1 MSLGKTNETNISSS
15 LILDKNKNSNINT
28 NHREQIIKKNKIINI
43 RIYQNYSS
51 NKNSNTFYNPCTNN
65 YINNVT
71 VPLKIT
77 NDMGTQ
83 TITEKEIKKI
93 VKKKNDAKNSNN
105 KAHGFSPNNKK
116 IKDLQT
122 SGINYNF
129 TKTFSPTLMKRKL
142 VKNDNKT
149 INVKRKSNNNMRKN
163 YSYNMNKNI
172 TTIINLKNIINNQ
185 SKKDEFNRKNNN
197 QNIQANNKTN
207 IIENSA
213 YVKKEQNNNSDEKNK
228 VAKKYSLFNLKNDNK
243 YLIINDGHY
252 DSHYHE
258 NSKLSINN
266 IYAKIDK
273 KFDNEENKSPVI
285 PSENKYIYY
294 LHSENNECNINN
306 FSTKLINYNFSD
318 VNSPYKVENSKN
330 NVNKKTNNYYIK
342 RKNNFENLS
351 IIKCN
356 NIIIN
361 EEKKK
366 FENINYEENKNNL
379 NYEIKNN
386 ECYYNNVN
394 NFFKEY
400 RTNRNNKQEYI
411 INDNIN
417 TKNIRQKNIIN
428 EITKDSFQIISK
440 QIPVY
445 IFQKFNRIPIAD
457 KEESKI
463 NKKDDET
470 KKKKEKNVIKNLVQN
485 QKDKKYE
492 ILKKKEINTK
502 IIEDNKLNKKYESFL
517 HNEIIQEDENGIKFE
532 DLLKTYTDE
541 SIKGNQSIEEINNKI
556 IGDEKTF
563 FNTSKI
569 PKVQECNY
577 IKESQKENDMNIYNK
592 INKENVMN
600 HNRNKYEKINVKA
613 NYNRISSNKIVSKKE
628 RKILNIL
635 NNKKNVN
642 DNFEQVG
649 KLMKSNTCKNTHK
662 HYIFNIDNIYK
673 KNLNKEKMYNYLFN
687 EKDNQSDYNNKEL
700 LKKDNNNDINFFD
713 TIINKLNK
721 DIKSCTSNQ
730 FYRKNNTT
738 RIEFLN
744 SNKRNKSFK
753 DSYSKYYLNKLE
765 MENKFLI
772 PQLSKKTD
780 DFFNINF
787 FNRNQF

>member
-1 MSLGKTNETNISSS
+1 MSLEKTNETNVSSS

-386 ECYYNNVN
+386 ECYYNNV
-394 NFFKEY
+394 K
-400 RTNRNNKQEYI
+400 RLI
-411 INDNIN
+411 IFL
-417 TKNIRQKNIIN
+417 KNI
-428 EITKDSFQIISK
+428 EQI
-440 QIPVY
+440 
-445 IFQKFNRIPIAD
+445 
-457 KEESKI
+457 
-463 NKKDDET
+463 
-470 KKKKEKNVIKNLVQN
+470 
-485 QKDKKYE
+485 
-492 ILKKKEINTK
+492 
-502 IIEDNKLNKKYESFL
+502 
-517 HNEIIQEDENGIKFE
+517 G
-532 DLLKTYTDE
+532 
-541 SIKGNQSIEEINNKI
+541 
-556 IGDEKTF
+556 
-563 FNTSKI
+563 
-569 PKVQECNY
+569 
-577 IKESQKENDMNIYNK
+577 
-592 INKENVMN
+592 
-600 HNRNKYEKINVKA
+600 
-613 NYNRISSNKIVSKKE
+613 
-628 RKILNIL
+628 
-635 NNKKNVN
+635 
-642 DNFEQVG
+642 
-649 KLMKSNTCKNTHK
+649 
-662 HYIFNIDNIYK
+662 
-673 KNLNKEKMYNYLFN
+673 
-687 EKDNQSDYNNKEL
+687 
-700 LKKDNNNDINFFD
+700 
-713 TIINKLNK
+713 IINKNILLM
-721 DIKSCTSNQ
+721 I
-730 FYRKNNTT
+730 
-738 RIEFLN
+738 I
-744 SNKRNKSFK
+744 
-753 DSYSKYYLNKLE
+753 
-765 MENKFLI
+765 LI
-772 PQLSKKTD
+772 QKISDKK
-780 DFFNINF
+780 ILLMK
-787 FNRNQF
+787 